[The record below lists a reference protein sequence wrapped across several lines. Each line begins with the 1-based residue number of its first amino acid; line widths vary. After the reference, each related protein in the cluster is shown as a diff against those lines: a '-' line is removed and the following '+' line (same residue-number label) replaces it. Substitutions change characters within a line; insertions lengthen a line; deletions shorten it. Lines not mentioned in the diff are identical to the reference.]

1 MEPKWNIV
9 NNQEDINYVLNHF
22 GFFHDA
28 CLKEAKYIS
37 GSFVSENYSMKPIDD
52 IRQVHI
58 IIQKQNKDHAVIEFL
73 FEGVERFNL
82 VPAAMEYDSIIS
94 GILLKQKERYVYFAD
109 YEIDIDEFEKN
120 SNWLTWIRAKSVKWR
135 EVNRYIGNSLIFQHR
150 DF

>member
-1 MEPKWNIV
+1 
-9 NNQEDINYVLNHF
+9 
-22 GFFHDA
+22 
-28 CLKEAKYIS
+28 
-37 GSFVSENYSMKPIDD
+37 MKPIDD

-120 SNWLTWIRAKSVKWR
+120 SNWLTWIRAKSVKWS